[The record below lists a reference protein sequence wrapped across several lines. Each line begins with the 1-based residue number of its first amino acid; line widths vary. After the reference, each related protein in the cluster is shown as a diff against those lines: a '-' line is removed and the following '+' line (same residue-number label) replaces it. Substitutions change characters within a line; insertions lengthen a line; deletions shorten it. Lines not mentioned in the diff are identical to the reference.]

1 MHRRYTGFVDA
12 DSPDQDLLPAAD
24 LCALVN
30 RLARQI
36 QDHVHECAATV
47 GLTATQ
53 AIALHELGEPLTMRQ
68 LAGRMSCEPS
78 NVTFVI
84 DKLENRGLV
93 SRQPHPS
100 DRRAK
105 QLVLSPRGAELRQEL
120 KRVMTLE
127 SPLGELTDDDRTH
140 LRDLLQR
147 AVRAPGADVRTPA

>member
-1 MHRRYTGFVDA
+1 MEA
-12 DSPDQDLLPAAD
+12 DSPDMGLLPAAD

-30 RLARQI
+30 QLARQI

-68 LAGRMSCEPS
+68 LAVRMACEPS

-105 QLVLSPRGAELRQEL
+105 QLILSPRGAELREEL

-127 SPLGELTDDDRTH
+127 SPLGELADHDRAH
-140 LRDLLQR
+140 LRELLQR
-147 AVRAPGADVRTPA
+147 AVRAPGAGVRAPA

>member
-1 MHRRYTGFVDA
+1 MG
-12 DSPDQDLLPAAD
+12 LLPAAD

-30 RLARQI
+30 QLARQI

-53 AIALHELGEPLTMRQ
+53 AIALYELSEPLTMRQ
-68 LAGRMSCEPS
+68 LAVRMACEPS

-105 QLVLSPRGAELRQEL
+105 QLVLGPRGAELREEL
-120 KRVMTLE
+120 KRVMSLE
-127 SPLGELTDDDRTH
+127 SPLGELTDHDRTH

-147 AVRAPGADVRTPA
+147 AVRLPGAGVRAPA